1 MKITVIGYGK
11 MAKAMIAGFVSNDFE
26 VEVVGRNSEKLS
38 QIKETYNSIST
49 SILSDFDISDKNI
62 ILAVK
67 PYVLEEVSKQLKG
80 KANLIISILAGTKL
94 QTLENLVASKYH
106 VRAMPNLSAAYL
118 KSMTTIVANKETQ
131 NNIELKNIID
141 KALKSVGKILWLNS
155 EKELDIATGIA
166 GSGPAF
172 LSIVAEALA
181 DGGVNCGLKRDDAKE
196 VVKGLFYSF
205 SDILEDYQ
213 SPALIK
219 DDVMSPAGTTS
230 AGVITL
236 ESNGVRD
243 AFIKAIDN
251 ATQRAKSIANN

>member
-1 MKITVIGYGK
+1 
-11 MAKAMIAGFVSNDFE
+11 
-26 VEVVGRNSEKLS
+26 
-38 QIKETYNSIST
+38 
-49 SILSDFDISDKNI
+49 
-62 ILAVK
+62 
-67 PYVLEEVSKQLKG
+67 
-80 KANLIISILAGTKL
+80 
-94 QTLENLVASKYH
+94 
-106 VRAMPNLSAAYL
+106 MPNLSAAYL